1 MVDGHPRRNAQIIPV
16 KSQRDNG
23 ANASPLRRKRRA
35 ITPCSSRHYTVIA
48 MPQCRN
54 GETAARLRRPRNPM
68 NVCSKRRGRPLCRPL
83 RHYPHTE
90 LNTNT
95 PPTPTPAR
103 LQTCRNRGSSSS
115 HHTLL
120 AVNMLFCYY
129 VFIPTAQPYV
139 LMLFCLTPHRAANMF
154 LCCSIF
160 NPIAQPMFLCCYV

>member
-83 RHYPHTE
+83 RQLPHGFRPAAIGVHHHPTIRFSPSICYFVTMS
-90 LNTNT
+90 LS
-95 PPTPTPAR
+95 PPR
-103 LQTCRNRGSSSS
+103 S
-115 HHTLL
+115 H
-120 AVNMLFCYY
+120 
-129 VFIPTAQPYV
+129 
-139 LMLFCLTPHRAANMF
+139 MF
-154 LCCSIF
+154 LCCSVY
-160 NPIAQPMFLCCYV
+160 PPPRSLCFYVVMSKKTPVALSKN

>member
-48 MPQCRN
+48 MSQCRN

-83 RHYPHTE
+83 RQYPHTAE
-90 LNTNT
+90 QTPACPRIKPHTAPHQYLHVRMNTNT
-95 PPTPTPAR
+95 LRAATPAR
-103 LQTCRNRGSSSS
+103 LQTCRNRGSSSF

-129 VFIPTAQPYV
+129 VFIPTAQP
-139 LMLFCLTPHRAANMF
+139 
-154 LCCSIF
+154 
-160 NPIAQPMFLCCYV
+160 MFLCCYV